1 MRLLFLVLTLF
12 SIPIFGQS
20 IKNIAALHS
29 DDNRVDFLG
38 DVKLQNGG
46 IILLNTINGNL
57 YYNETKIAKDGFL
70 NYNSDNL
77 YQKHV
82 VQYDH
87 NNQFK
92 KVISFIAKS
101 PTFQGVPGQK
111 TPKIHSFSA
120 TLIDDFVYIFGS
132 CLNADSLFLNDS
144 LLKKFDG
151 KLGFVLK
158 FDQELNLL
166 EEFYFG
172 DSEDYIGFRLYNLQ
186 NYKDEFILSGIM
198 LPVSKDDTQVIG
210 IGNDTLVYKPNGDC
224 VSNTFFVVKM
234 DKSFTHIKKKFK
246 YSYCNGYFYPPNSF
260 TVSPT
265 GDVILTQIFYGDT
278 LKYTSGKVSSKLKGM
293 YNGALISLDENLS
306 VNYVN
311 TISGNRFNEFTKT
324 VICGEKLWVCAKAN
338 DYQPNIFMKE
348 NVYLNNDSIELTS
361 RYTNLV
367 LSCDEDGTMTVLKK
381 EDCYF
386 GASDWNDLQCTE
398 DNIVLATGYTDC
410 KLSWGKE
417 GVVRRINVMDGS
429 TIDEFICTMPN
440 KRNADL
446 YKIYINEQGE
456 YKNIGFASNFTDN
469 QPAPVDL
476 IYNGIGFSVQAG
488 ESIILFDYDPT
499 TGIKELPEEKLQLM
513 SPLMAGQ
520 EFKVFNGLEGDR
532 YQIYDLMGSS
542 RGVIYDGETW
552 PEGMHGMYIVFAEK
566 GGKKGSVVAY

>member
-1 MRLLFLVLTLF
+1 MRFIIIILILSGCGVNA
-12 SIPIFGQS
+12 QS
-20 IKNIAALHS
+20 IKNIAAFYS
-29 DDNRVDFLG
+29 DENRVDFLG

-46 IILLNTINGNL
+46 LILLNTINGNL
-57 YYNETKIAKDGFL
+57 HYNGTKIANDGFL

-77 YQKHV
+77 YQKYV
-82 VQYDH
+82 VRYDQ
-87 NNQFK
+87 NNKLK

-111 TPKIHSFSA
+111 APHIQSFNA

-132 CLNADSLFLNDS
+132 CTNTDSLFLNDK
-144 LLKKFDG
+144 LLRKFDG
-151 KLGFVLK
+151 NLGFVLK

-166 EEFYFG
+166 EEYYFG
-172 DSEDYIGFRLYNLQ
+172 DSEEYIGFRLYNLYK
-186 NYKDEFILSGIM
+186 YKDEFILSGVI
-198 LPVSKDDTQVIG
+198 LTTSKVATQVIG
-210 IGNDTLVYKPNGDC
+210 IGSDTLVHKPYRDC
-224 VSNTFFVVKM
+224 ASNTFFVVKI
-234 DKSFTHIKKKFK
+234 DESFTHIKRKFK
-246 YSYCNGYFYPPNSF
+246 YFYCNGYFYPPNSF
-260 TVSPT
+260 TISPA

-278 LKYTSGKVSSKLKGM
+278 LQYSPGKVSSKLKGM

-324 VICGEKLWVCAKAN
+324 VFCGDKLLVFAKAN

-348 NVYLNNDSIELTS
+348 NVFLNNDSIELTS
-361 RYTNLV
+361 RYTNLI
-367 LSCDEDGTMTVLKK
+367 LSCDEDGTLTVLKK

-398 DNIVLATGYTDC
+398 DNYVLATGYTDC

-429 TIDEFICTMPN
+429 TIDEFIFTMPN

-456 YKNIGFASNFTDN
+456 YKNIGFASNFTGN
-469 QPAPVDL
+469 QPASVDL
-476 IYNGIGFSVQAG
+476 IYNGIGFSAQAG
-488 ESIILFDYDPT
+488 ESIILFDYDPK
-499 TGIKELPEEKLQLM
+499 TGIKEVPEANLQLM

-520 EFKVFNGLEGDR
+520 EFKVFNGLERDQ
-532 YQIYDLMGSS
+532 YQIYDLMGRS

-552 PEGMHGMYIVFAEK
+552 PEGMHGMYIIFAEK
-566 GGKKGSVVAY
+566 GCKRGSVVTY